1 MPDTPSGTALL
12 DSSVS
17 SSEANETL
25 TVLPLHCAVCGAE
38 YPPAPV
44 AICERCLGPLEP
56 VYPADRSLPS
66 RAEIGQREHSLW
78 RYREF
83 LPLEGRIPYSLDTGM
98 TPLVESPGLARRL
111 GVGRAWLKNDSV
123 SHPTLSFKDRVVASA
138 INAAQALGLETIAC
152 ASTGN
157 LANATAAH
165 AARAGLPAWIFIP
178 HDLEP
183 AKIVATTV
191 YGARVVRVRGT

>member
-1 MPDTPSGTALL
+1 MLKGLASECLFWHRAFFHGTPGRRFQTCRREGSDMPDTPSGTALL

-56 VYPADRSLPS
+56 VYPADRPLPT

-83 LPLEGRIPYSLDTGM
+83 LPLEGRVPYSLDTGM
-98 TPLVESPGLARRL
+98 TPLVESPALARRL
-111 GVGRAWLKNDSV
+111 GVA
-123 SHPTLSFKDRVVASA
+123 
-138 INAAQALGLETIAC
+138 
-152 ASTGN
+152 
-157 LANATAAH
+157 
-165 AARAGLPAWIFIP
+165 
-178 HDLEP
+178 
-183 AKIVATTV
+183 
-191 YGARVVRVRGT
+191 